1 MPKPSELLELLLTNR
16 GVKPADFDRFL
27 NPDYDKHSYD
37 PFLMKNME
45 KVCVRIFEAIEAKEK
60 IVIYTDYDCD
70 GIPAA
75 VIMNDFFKKIY
86 PPNQEGRVGY
96 ENYKIYIPDRHDEG
110 YGLHR
115 DAIHEF
121 IADGVNLLITFD
133 LGITA
138 VVETAL
144 AQGAGIDVII
154 TDHHL
159 PRQSFSE
166 GGVASDI
173 LPNAHAII
181 NPKQN
186 GCKYPDKM
194 LCGAGLAF
202 KIVQAM
208 CKKYGEYW
216 NITKGW
222 EKWLLDMAGVATLS
236 DQVPLVDENRV
247 LAYYGLKV
255 LQKNRRVGLQQ
266 FWKKAKVD
274 ATKLVE
280 DDITF
285 SLAPKINAASRMD
298 SPMRAFE
305 LLATTEIAEAGAL
318 TDHLMSIN
326 ETRKTIVAH
335 IMKEVKVT
343 LSKREDK
350 SVIVI
355 GNPKWRVGV
364 LGIVASKIVDEY
376 KRPAFVWGQEGGDII
391 KGSCRVYGNINL
403 VSVMQSLPA
412 NSLLEFGGHA
422 QAGGFAVHHDEIH
435 FLEEKLITV
444 VDNLDKSE
452 TEANEMLIDAEI
464 NIDDVNNDN
473 YKVIEQLAPFGTG
486 NPKPTFMFKNTKIAT
501 VKEFG
506 KEKNHLELGFDNSK
520 GKTIKAIAFFK
531 TRESFGKI
539 LNVGDIID
547 LIAVFE
553 KSTFAGRTELRL
565 RIIDII

>member
-1 MPKPSELLELLLTNR
+1 MPKAKELLELLLTNR
-16 GVKPADFDRFL
+16 GIKPEDFERFL
-27 NPDYDKHSYD
+27 HPSYMDHIYD
-37 PFLMKNME
+37 PFLMKDME
-45 KVCVRIFEAIEAKEK
+45 KACVRIFEATEAKEK

-75 VIMNDFFKKIY
+75 VIMNDFFKKI
-86 PPNQEGRVGY
+86 GY
-96 ENYKIYIPDRHDEG
+96 ENYTIYIPDRHDEG
-110 YGLHR
+110 YGLHI
-115 DAIHEF
+115 DAIDQF
-121 IADGVNLLITFD
+121 ITDGVNLLITFD

-138 VVETAL
+138 VAETAL

-159 PRQSFSE
+159 PHES
-166 GGVASDI
+166 V
-173 LPNAHAII
+173 PNAYAII
-181 NPKQN
+181 NPKQI
-186 GCKYPDKM
+186 GCNYPDKM

-202 KIVQAM
+202 KIVQAL
-208 CKKYGEYW
+208 CQKYGEYW

-255 LQKNRRVGLQQ
+255 LQKNHRVGLQQ
-266 FWKKAKVD
+266 FWKKAGVD
-274 ATKLVE
+274 ATKLIE
-280 DDITF
+280 DDVTF

-318 TDHLMSIN
+318 TDHLMKIN
-326 ETRKTIVAH
+326 ENRKVIVAH

-343 LSKREDK
+343 LSKREEK

-376 KRPAFVWGQEGGDII
+376 KKPAFVWGMEGGDVI

-403 VSVMQSLPA
+403 VEVMQKMPE

-435 FLEEKLITV
+435 FLEEKLVAV

-452 TEANEMLIDAEI
+452 ILANDTMIDAVI
-464 NIDDVNNDN
+464 SIDDVNNEN
-473 YKVIEQLAPFGTG
+473 YKIIEQLAPFGAG
-486 NPKPTFMFKNTKIAT
+486 NPKPTFMFENIQVAG

-506 KEKNHLELGFDNSK
+506 KEKNHLELSFLSTNK
-520 GKTIKAIAFFK
+520 KIIKAIAFFK
-531 TRESFGKI
+531 TRTSFSARQD
-539 LNVGDIID
+539 LVVGMKID